1 MASASAPAR
10 GAPILRAEQGAR
22 RNGATHRAE
31 TKRHL
36 IFKCQS
42 RPWQP
47 SLRRA
52 ALLTPALH
60 PKTPHHQLQRRQHL
74 HQNSTSRRSRSG
86 LWRCSSAMYVSCGMV
101 VALATI
107 HSPAGGYWAAGSSFI
122 GRLVLLSTGEA
133 TGVGDDQGGSGGA
146 AARRRSFGGAS
157 RVTQTQQTTRRCV
170 AALAALCRSSAAA
183 RRCLEVRCCYSKK
196 SPALPSAFYR
206 VMCVPVCV

>member
-1 MASASAPAR
+1 MKARAVEVRRKKAGAGGAAKPPA
-10 GAPILRAEQGAR
+10 ALAR
-22 RNGATHRAE
+22 E
-31 TKRHL
+31 V
-36 IFKCQS
+36 
-42 RPWQP
+42 
-47 SLRRA
+47 RRA
-52 ALLTPALH
+52 ADRPHSRLPNAVGDGRGALRCISPPLL
-60 PKTPHHQLQRRQHL
+60 
-74 HQNSTSRRSRSG
+74 STSRRSRSE

>member
-1 MASASAPAR
+1 MPRGGGWDMKARIMRRVASEAAGGPSTSAASGGNGGSGMAKVGVEKVQRAEIGAR
-10 GAPILRAEQGAR
+10 CLDGKRKCSGMRRDEQGAR

-60 PKTPHHQLQRRQHL
+60 PKTPHHQLQRRQYL

-157 RVTQTQQTTRRCV
+157 
-170 AALAALCRSSAAA
+170 
-183 RRCLEVRCCYSKK
+183 
-196 SPALPSAFYR
+196 
-206 VMCVPVCV
+206 